1 MKLARTTTVTED
13 LHGSSAQIRQGVLS
27 LAKRPQDAVLWAL
40 FAIAGLVAAM
50 FAPVPTL
57 VVATVLALMGAGG
70 HRWRWVALAVLAIA
84 CLVFMM
90 LALAAAPIEQ
100 PVRVR

>member
-1 MKLARTTTVTED
+1 M
-13 LHGSSAQIRQGVLS
+13 GISNF
-27 LAKRPQDAVLWAL
+27 AKRPLDAALWAL
-40 FAIAGLVAAM
+40 FAMGGLVAAM

-70 HRWRWVALAVLAIA
+70 HRWRWAALAAVAIA
-84 CLVFMM
+84 CLVYM
-90 LALAAAPIEQ
+90 LIAVDAAPVEQ